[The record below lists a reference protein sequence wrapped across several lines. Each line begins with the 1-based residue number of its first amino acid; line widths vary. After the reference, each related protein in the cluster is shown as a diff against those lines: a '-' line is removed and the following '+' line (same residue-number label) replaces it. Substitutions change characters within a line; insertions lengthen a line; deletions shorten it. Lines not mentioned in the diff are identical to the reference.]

1 LVVDFVVVFD
11 EVEVVAVVPVA
22 AVPVVPLVDDIAP
35 PVPVVSVDIV
45 LVVLVI
51 VLPVPVV
58 SVDIVPVVPVIEV
71 SVDIVVELLDVEEL
85 SVATAPVSV
94 TLLLFTSLLQ
104 AKPKTVRAR
113 MVMRIRVFFICRSS
127 QMVACESVAAT

>member
-1 LVVDFVVVFD
+1 LVVVFVVVLA

-22 AVPVVPLVDDIAP
+22 AVLDIAP

-45 LVVLVI
+45 LVI
-51 VLPVPVV
+51 VPPVPVV
-58 SVDIVPVVPVIEV
+58 SVDIVPVVPVIDV
-71 SVDIVVELLDVEEL
+71 SVDIVVELLEVDEL

-104 AKPKTVRAR
+104 AKPKTLRAR
-113 MVMRIRVFFICRSS
+113 MVMRIRVFFICFSS

>member
-1 LVVDFVVVFD
+1 LVVVFVVVLV

-22 AVPVVPLVDDIAP
+22 DVEVAAGAV
-35 PVPVVSVDIV
+35 VPVVSVDIV
-45 LVVLVI
+45 LV
-51 VLPVPVV
+51 VPVV
-58 SVDIVPVVPVIEV
+58 SVDIVPVVPVIDV
-71 SVDIVVELLDVEEL
+71 SVDIVVELLYVEEL

-104 AKPKTVRAR
+104 AKPKTVSAR
-113 MVMRIRVFFICRSS
+113 MVTRIRVFFICFSS